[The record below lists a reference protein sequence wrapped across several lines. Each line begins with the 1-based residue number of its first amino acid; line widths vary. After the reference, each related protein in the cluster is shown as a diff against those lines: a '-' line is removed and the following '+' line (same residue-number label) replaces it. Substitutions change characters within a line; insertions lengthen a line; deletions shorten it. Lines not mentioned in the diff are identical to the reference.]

1 MYIDSI
7 IYVFYLINFNKII
20 KIKCM
25 KLIINLYNYIL
36 YKLKVKCLWKG
47 EGYVYYIM
55 VILYVFTFIDLDI
68 FFEGF

>member
-1 MYIDSI
+1 MNFDKLKQCIYMYIDSI

-36 YKLKVKCLWKG
+36 YKLKVKCLW
-47 EGYVYYIM
+47 
-55 VILYVFTFIDLDI
+55 
-68 FFEGF
+68 